1 MPFGHPS
8 CQTLG
13 VMNSLLSNA
22 VAAIRLGVE
31 DYGSTDPDRV
41 LSAVRNITAGILL
54 VFKEKLRLLSPHGS
68 DEVLLKERLRPALMP
83 SGEISF
89 VGAGRKTVDGQQIR
103 ERFDALRVSVDWK
116 RFDELLRLRNEL
128 EHYYTTASAPVVQ
141 GALADAFAV
150 LQSFV
155 TVELGREPLDL
166 LGEQTWQVLLDE
178 SSVFEAQLATCQAEL
193 QRIDWPDPVYEQ
205 VVEELRCIHC
215 HSELVKPTNP
225 DEADLTAL
233 EFLCTSCGKV
243 SNFTDAIGSAIGEA
257 FAADAYIAMTD
268 GGDPPLAHCHECG
281 EVAFHFET
289 GACLLCRAELSHF
302 ECAVCGATL
311 GPEDQDNNGLC
322 GYHKWQAEK
331 DD

>member
-1 MPFGHPS
+1 
-8 CQTLG
+8 
-13 VMNSLLSNA
+13 MNSLLSNA
-22 VAAIRLGVE
+22 VSAIRLGVE
-31 DYGSTDPDRV
+31 DYGSTDPARV

-54 VFKEKLRLLSPHGS
+54 VFKEKLRLLSPPGS
-68 DEVLLKERLRPALMP
+68 DEVLLKERLRPSLTTN
-83 SGEISF
+83 GGISF
-89 VGAGRKTVDGQQIR
+89 VGAGRKTVDVRQIK

-155 TVELGREPLDL
+155 TVELEQEPLDL
-166 LGEQTWQVLLDE
+166 LGEQTWKVLLDE
-178 SSVFEAQLATCQAEL
+178 SSVFGAQLATCQAEM
-193 QRIDWPDPVYEQ
+193 QRIDWPDPVYGQ
-205 VVEELRCIHC
+205 VVAELRCFHC
-215 HSELVKPTNP
+215 HSELVKPSNP

-233 EFLCTSCGKV
+233 QFLCTSCGEL
-243 SNFTDAIGSAIGEA
+243 SNFTDAIGSAVAAA

-268 GGDPPLAHCHECG
+268 GGDPPLAQCHECG
-281 EVAFHFET
+281 EITFHFGT
-289 GACLLCRAELSHF
+289 GACLLCRGELSHF
-302 ECAVCGATL
+302 ECAVCGETL

-322 GYHKWQAEK
+322 GYHKWQADK

>member
-1 MPFGHPS
+1 
-8 CQTLG
+8 
-13 VMNSLLSNA
+13 MNSLLSNA

-41 LSAVRNITAGILL
+41 LSAVRNITAGTLL

-68 DEVLLKERLRPALMP
+68 DEVLLKERLRPAISP
-83 SGEISF
+83 SGEVSF
-89 VGAGRKTVDGQQIR
+89 VGAGRKTVDVQQIK

-116 RFDELLRLRNEL
+116 RFDELVRLRNEL
-128 EHYYTTASAPVVQ
+128 EHYYTTASASVVQ

-150 LQSFV
+150 LQSFI

-166 LGEQTWQVLLDE
+166 LGEQTWRVLLEE
-178 SSVFEAQLATCQAEL
+178 SNVFEAQLATCQAEL
-193 QRIDWPDPVYEQ
+193 QRIDWPDPVYDQ
-205 VVEELRCIHC
+205 VVQELRCVHC
-215 HSELVKPTNP
+215 HSELVKPIDP
-225 DEADLTAL
+225 DEAELTAL

-281 EVAFHFET
+281 EVAFHFKT
-289 GACLLCRAELSHF
+289 ATCLLCRAELSHF
-302 ECAVCGATL
+302 ECAVCGTSL

-322 GYHKWQAEK
+322 GYHKWQADK